1 VTDPGAAA
9 ARERLDE
16 VGSFTAAPLV
26 IRGARVRVGVASWT
40 DPTFTAKGVFYPDD
54 ARTPEKRLRFYA
66 SRFSVVEVDSSYY
79 ALPTVATAKAWVE
92 RTPDDFTFDVKAF
105 ALMTGHPTEVSRL
118 PGVLKVMLPP
128 ALAKVRRVTAEELPP
143 EFVDATWRIF
153 RDACQPLHEAGKLG
167 AVFMQYAPWI
177 APTKDAPE
185 MLERAAERLGG
196 LPIAVE
202 FRNADWMSD
211 RLRERTWQLLE
222 KTGASYVAVD
232 EPQGTPTSIPPL
244 VRTTQRRLAVIRLHG
259 QRLDTWAARGVP
271 AVEKYRYLYSSA
283 ELDEWAEKVVEAAA
297 TAENLHVIFNNC
309 YANYGA
315 VNAAE
320 MIAKLTRL
328 SSRA

>member
-1 VTDPGAAA
+1 M
-9 ARERLDE
+9 
-16 VGSFTAAPLV
+16 GSFTATPLV
-26 IRGARVRVGVASWT
+26 VRGARVRVGVASWT

-54 ARTPEKRLRFYA
+54 ARTPEKRLRYYS
-66 SRFSVVEVDSSYY
+66 SRFPVVEVDSSYY
-79 ALPTVATAKAWVE
+79 ALPTVETAHAWVE

-118 PGVLKVMLPP
+118 PGALKQMLP
-128 ALAKVRRVTAEELPP
+128 ASLAKAKRVTAEELPP
-143 EFVDATWRIF
+143 ELVDETWRIF
-153 RDACQPLHEAGKLG
+153 RDACTPLREANKLG
-167 AVFMQYAPWI
+167 AVFLQYAPWI
-177 APTKDAPE
+177 APTKDSPA
-185 MLERAAERLGG
+185 MIERAIERLDG

-202 FRNADWMSD
+202 FRNAEWMTE
-211 RLRERTWQLLE
+211 RLRDRTSRLLE
-222 KTGASYVAVD
+222 TLGVSYVAVD
-232 EPQGTPTSIPPL
+232 EPQGTPTSVPPVL
-244 VRTTQRRLAVIRLHG
+244 RTTNRRLAVIRLHS
-259 QRLDTWAARGVP
+259 QRADTWAARGVP